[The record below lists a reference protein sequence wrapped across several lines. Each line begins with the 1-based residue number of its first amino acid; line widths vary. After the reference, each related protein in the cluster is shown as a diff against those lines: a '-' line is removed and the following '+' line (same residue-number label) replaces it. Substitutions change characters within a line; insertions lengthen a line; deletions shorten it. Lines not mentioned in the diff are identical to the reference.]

1 MSAKRRRQP
10 PRSDVGSKP
19 RGKEP
24 APKPVTGRRLWL
36 FRLLA
41 AVGIPLVLL
50 GLLEAGLRVAGYGCR
65 SSVTVACK
73 VNGVPS
79 RGDNL
84 NFSRRFFPAMLAR
97 EFEPFVFP
105 TRKPAGT
112 YRVFVLGSSAAQ
124 GVPNH
129 AFRFGRILEAI
140 LQERF
145 PDTRFEVITAAMA
158 AINSHVV
165 VEVAKEC
172 ARYEPDLFVIYTGNN
187 EVVGPYGPGTV
198 LTPALSNLHVIRM
211 GIAARKT
218 RVGQLVSG
226 LAQLRGLPGGGPK
239 YWQGMEMFLGQQ
251 IRQDDLR
258 LNVVYEHFRRNIEDI
273 CGFAADAGART
284 ILCTLGT
291 NLRDCPPFAS
301 LHKPTLSAEHKSD
314 WERLY
319 EQGVQQEAQADYA
332 AAIQSYLQAAQVDD
346 SYAELQFRLGRCHWQ
361 VGEHDK
367 AAEQFTRAR
376 DLDVLRF
383 RADTRVNEV
392 VRAVAQ
398 QRREQGVQLADV
410 AESLA
415 GNSPHGLT
423 GEEFFYEHVHLN
435 FEGNY
440 LVARTVFD
448 QLEPMLAERFKG
460 ARPGQVPTVE
470 RCARRLMYTD
480 WSRHQSLD
488 TIVNMFLAKPPFTGQ
503 LYHEEHVAALRQRLK
518 DLKKQLTPD
527 ALRAIAEQY
536 RAVIAEVPND
546 WRLHWDYG
554 KLLAEDLQQ
563 YEPAAAEYRTV
574 LDLLPHSYTGYNAL
588 GSVLRAKGDLRGAMA
603 QYETTLAMKPTAG
616 DAHYHLGWCLMKEG
630 KEDAGADHYRG
641 AIRYSPDCVPAYLGL
656 GEMLFKKG
664 QLQES
669 LDVCR
674 AGLAVVPRNPL
685 LHSNA
690 GVLLIKMGQRR
701 EGEKEIRTAVQ
712 LDPNSPQIRKV
723 AETLLGPQAIR

>member
-10 PRSDVGSKP
+10 PRSSAGREL
-19 RGKEP
+19 RGRETTR
-24 APKPVTGRRLWL
+24 APLTGRRLWL

-41 AVGIPLVLL
+41 AVGLPIVLL
-50 GLLEAGLRVAGYGCR
+50 CLLEVGLRVAGYGYR
-65 SSVTVACK
+65 SSVTVPCR

-84 NFSRRFFPAMLAR
+84 NFSRRFFPEMLAR

-105 TRKPAGT
+105 MRKPAGT

-129 AFRFGRILEAI
+129 AFRFGRILEAM

-172 ARYEPDLFVIYTGNN
+172 AQYEPDLFVIYTGNN

-198 LTPALSNLHVIRM
+198 LTPALSNLRVIRM

-218 RVGQLVSG
+218 RVGQLISG

-251 IRQDDLR
+251 VREDDPR
-258 LNVVYEHFRRNIEDI
+258 LNIVYEHFRRNLQDI
-273 CGFAADAGART
+273 CEIAAGARAQT
-284 ILCTLGT
+284 TLCTLGT

-301 LHKPTLSAEHKSD
+301 LHKGSLTAEQKAG
-314 WERLY
+314 WEKFY
-319 EQGVQQEAQADYA
+319 QEGIQQETQANYA

-361 VGEHDK
+361 TGEFDK
-367 AAEQFTRAR
+367 AAEDFMRAR
-376 DLDVLRF
+376 DSDVLRF
-383 RADTRVNEV
+383 RADTRINEV
-392 VRAVAQ
+392 VKAVAQ
-398 QRREQGVQLADV
+398 QRRDQSVWLADV

-415 GNSPHGLT
+415 QNSPHGLT
-423 GEEFFYEHVHLN
+423 GEEFFYEHVHLT

-448 QLEPMLAERFKG
+448 QLEPVLTERFKDARQG
-460 ARPGQVPTVE
+460 AVPTVE
-470 RCARRLMYTD
+470 RCAQRLMYTD

-488 TIVNMFLAKPPFTGQ
+488 TVVNMFLSKPPFTGQ
-503 LYHEEHVAALRQRLK
+503 LYHKEHVAALQQKLK
-518 DLKKQLTPD
+518 ALKKQLTPE

-536 RAVIAEVPND
+536 RAMIAQAPDD

-563 YEPAAAEYRTV
+563 YDPATAEYRMV
-574 LDLLPHSYTGYNAL
+574 LNLLPHSYTGHNAL
-588 GSVLRAKGDLRGAMA
+588 GSVFRAKGDLPAA
-603 QYETTLAMKPTAG
+603 IAEYETTLAMKPTAG
-616 DAHYHLGWCLMKEG
+616 DTHYYLGWCLVKEG
-630 KEDAGADHYRG
+630 NEEAGASHYRQ
-641 AIRYSPDCVPAYLGL
+641 AVRYSPDCVPAYLGL

-664 QLQES
+664 QLKEA
-669 LDVCR
+669 LDVCQ
-674 AGLAVVPRNPL
+674 AGLAVVPRSPL

-690 GVLLIKMGQRR
+690 GVALIKMGLRQ
-701 EGEKEIRTAVQ
+701 EGAKEIRTAMQ

-723 AETLLGPQAIR
+723 AETLLGPGAAH